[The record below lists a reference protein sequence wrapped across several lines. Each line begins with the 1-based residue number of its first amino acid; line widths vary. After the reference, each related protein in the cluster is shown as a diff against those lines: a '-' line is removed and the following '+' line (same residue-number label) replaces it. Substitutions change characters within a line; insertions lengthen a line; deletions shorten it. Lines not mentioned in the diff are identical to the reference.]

1 MPILNAGNV
10 RNARKHL
17 ATMAG
22 VLKQVASGDTD
33 SAIQTLEDLVS
44 TEDQGQFEELLDSQ
58 DTLAHLI
65 SIASEAVEDEDED
78 EYDEDEDG
86 DEDEYDEDEEDED
99 EEDEDLSATAS
110 VKLSSASV
118 MNKRATYLGLALAG
132 FEEEEEDDEDDED
145 EDEYEEEEE
154 DLDDEDLDDEDDE
167 DQDDDESEDA
177 VTASFREK
185 LGARKLANASVR
197 SPSTVKARSDGRL

>member
-65 SIASEAVEDEDED
+65 SIASEAVEDE
-78 EYDEDEDG
+78 